1 MESLSEGSTVA
12 TVFNRSFEFIRIG
25 QTTHDDEGS
34 PIPGTPETRTVRGTV
49 QPISG
54 KDTVPD
60 SAASRNT
67 GSVKVYSSERLDF
80 RSVDGNGRGF
90 VKCGDMLYELMDE
103 LPFQNM
109 GSISHWK
116 YIACLVP
123 PHMEPA
129 ELFVTEDDPGF

>member
-1 MESLSEGSTVA
+1 MA

-25 QTTHDDEGS
+25 QTTRDDEGHDL
-34 PIPGTPETRTVRGTV
+34 PGTVERRTVRGTV
-49 QPISG
+49 QPLSG

-90 VKCGDMLYELMDE
+90 VKCGDIMYELMDE

-109 GSISHWK
+109 GDISHWK
-116 YIACLVP
+116 YIGCLVP
-123 PHMEPA
+123 PHMEPG
-129 ELFVTEDDPGF
+129 ELFVTDDSPGF

>member
-1 MESLSEGSTVA
+1 MA
-12 TVFNRSFEFIRIG
+12 TVFNRSFEFICIP
-25 QTTHDDEGS
+25 QTTHDAEGT
-34 PIPGTPETRTVRGTV
+34 PIPGVVSRRMVQGTV

-60 SAASRNT
+60 SIASRNS
-67 GSVKVYSSERLDF
+67 GSVKVYSSERLEF

-103 LPFQNM
+103 LPFLNM
-109 GSISHWK
+109 PGISHWK
-116 YIACLVP
+116 YIGCLVP

-129 ELFVTEDDPGF
+129 ELFVTEDSPGF

>member
-1 MESLSEGSTVA
+1 MA

-25 QTTHDDEGS
+25 QTTHDDEGT
-34 PIPGTPETRTVRGTV
+34 PIPGTIETRVVRGTI
-49 QPISG
+49 QPLNG
-54 KDTVPD
+54 KDTIPAD
-60 SAASRNT
+60 IASRNT

-80 RSVDGNGRGF
+80 RAVDGSGRGF
-90 VKCGDMLYELMDE
+90 VRCGGFMYELMDE
-103 LPFQNM
+103 LPYMNM
-109 GSISHWK
+109 GDISHWK